1 MASCVGITRIRF
13 KGSGPRLALS
23 QPGKPSSPV
32 IGKIIA
38 QAFIKCN
45 TIPVQK
51 RRSKAGPAQSIWR
64 ITAPAVR
71 SKTKPDPS
79 AAGPVWRGGA
89 MDRADDVS
97 FAISIKRRR
106 SKADF
111 APTWSECNY
120 RTWKN
125 PVISMVCKQQAR
137 GFYLKNLFFENYAA
151 QRDYGR
157 CFHISQQE
165 RRGASPTGQPSGWL
179 FLFHNEGGF

>member
-89 MDRADDVS
+89 MDRADDIS
-97 FAISIKRRR
+97 FAIGIKRRR

-111 APTWSECNY
+111 APTWSEWRDLNSRPHGPEPCALPSALH
-120 RTWKN
+120 
-125 PVISMVCKQQAR
+125 PVDS
-137 GFYLKNLFFENYAA
+137 
-151 QRDYGR
+151 
-157 CFHISQQE
+157 FHIICVL
-165 RRGASPTGQPSGWL
+165 SPLVKKYFSKMYKLSSGQI
-179 FLFHNEGGF
+179 